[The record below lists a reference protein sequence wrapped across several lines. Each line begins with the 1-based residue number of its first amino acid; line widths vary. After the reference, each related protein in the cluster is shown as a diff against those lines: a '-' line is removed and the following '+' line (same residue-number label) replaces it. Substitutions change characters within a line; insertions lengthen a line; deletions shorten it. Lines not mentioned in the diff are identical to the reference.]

1 MPSSTP
7 FMTASAARPAPV
19 ADSEEPG
26 ARLVPA
32 IVWLTIVLVLNLAYQ
47 LRWSGTEATALVLA
61 TAGLV
66 HSVVGFLRHGRA
78 RITPPGVF
86 LFGMGLFAYFPTF
99 YYALVADAVVRPV
112 EILGLT
118 VLLLSQ
124 IVLSAVWTRSTP
136 DSAPVADPLS
146 AATLTFGL
154 ILGATTLCAGAA
166 VVLLGVEPLRPLA
179 RPAAYA
185 GVLLVALSLVQGR
198 RRVHPLVLAA
208 LAAVFVVFTQVM
220 FTGNGRLVL
229 ASLAVALAMVVGLRW
244 RPWWTKPLAVLAT
257 PPGVLLLARDRA
269 DRVANPLT
277 GYRESGLESVVWPQ
291 RRFFDLLASLQ
302 DDRSFSLGGGD
313 TFVAALVS
321 WVPREL
327 WAEKPVGFGTTL
339 TELYRPDLLS
349 VGHSEAALLHGEFV
363 YNFGLPGI
371 VLLVLGAGW
380 TVMRLDQAV
389 RWVHDRPVRTASQL
403 TVQAIV
409 IAGSASLLD
418 LVWVGTYTYVER
430 AGFTCAVL
438 GLALLVTVIFLRRRP
453 ESHGPRGRPTRR
465 PHPELVRGR
474 MVPLVPTAR
483 HGGPRT

>member
-1 MPSSTP
+1 MPSSTQLT
-7 FMTASAARPAPV
+7 TATAARPAPV
-19 ADSEEPG
+19 ADSEESG

-32 IVWLTIVLVLNLAYQ
+32 VAWLTMVVVLNLAYQ
-47 LRWSGTEATALVLA
+47 LRWSGTETAALILA

-66 HSVVGFLRHGRA
+66 HSVVGFLRHGGA

-339 TELYRPDLLS
+339 TELYRPELLAI
-349 VGHSEAALLHGEFV
+349 GHSEAALLHGELV
-363 YNFGLPGI
+363 YNFGLPGMAVLI
-371 VLLVLGAGW
+371 VGVAWGVGK
-380 TVMRLDQAV
+380 LDQAV
-389 RWVHDRPVRTASQL
+389 RWIHKRPVLTASQL
-403 TVQAIV
+403 IVQAIV
-409 IAGSASLLD
+409 ISGSAGLLD

-430 AGFTCAVL
+430 AGFACAVL
-438 GLALLVTVIFLRRRP
+438 GLLLVGTGISRHRGPRGQRPRNGRRRP
-453 ESHGPRGRPTRR
+453 AEHTRR
-465 PHPELVRGR
+465 PF
-474 MVPLVPTAR
+474 A
-483 HGGPRT
+483 